1 MCGILGIVYNDKNK
15 FVNQSL
21 VDGLTVL
28 QHRGQES
35 AGIATIHENRFH
47 IYKNRGLVADVFNQE
62 NVLNL
67 KGNMGIGHV
76 RYPTSG
82 STSIYE
88 AHPLYTNTPY
98 GIAFVHN
105 GNITNTKEIM
115 NDMIKNN
122 RHINTNSDS
131 ELLLN
136 VFAEELSR
144 KKISNITEFD
154 IYDSVRALMRIC
166 KGGFSVIMLIN
177 RVGLVAFRDPCGI
190 RPLCFGKNENG
201 DYVIASESVAID
213 ALSSNFKLM
222 RDILP
227 GECLYINSN
236 NYELSAQQ
244 VSESYIY
251 KPCLFEYIYFARPD
265 STIDRISVY
274 EARIKMGEKLA
285 NKIIKEFPEND
296 IDIIVPIPETSRIS
310 ALEISKI
317 LNKPYKEGFIKNRY
331 IARTFILPGQEIRKK
346 TVKLKLN
353 TIKSIFKDKNVLIVD
368 DSIVRGTTSTELVQ
382 LAKTAGAKK
391 IYFASAAP
399 IVKYPNV
406 YGIDI
411 PTSKELIANNKNE
424 IEIAKTIGADKIFYN
439 DLDDVINCCLSSIPK
454 NDISHNYAPRELE
467 TSCFNGDYITGNID
481 TDYLNELE
489 LKRKL

>member
-1 MCGILGIVYNDKNK
+1 MCGILGIVYNDKNR

-35 AGIATIHENRFH
+35 AGIATINENRFH
-47 IYKNRGLVADVFNQE
+47 IYKKKGLVSEVFNQE
-62 NVLNL
+62 NILNL
-67 KGNMGIGHV
+67 KGNVGIGHV

-88 AHPLYTNTPY
+88 SHPLYTNAPY
-98 GIAFVHN
+98 GIVMIHN

-115 NDMIKNN
+115 DDMIKSN

-144 KKISNITEFD
+144 KKKSNITEFD

-166 KGGFSVIMLIN
+166 EGGFSVIMLIN
-177 RVGLVAFRDPCGI
+177 RIGLVAFRDPYGI
-190 RPLCFGKNENG
+190 RPLCFGRNDNG
-201 DYVIASESVAID
+201 DYAFASESVAID
-213 ALSSNFKLM
+213 ALGSNFKLV
-222 RDILP
+222 RDVLP
-227 GECLYINSN
+227 GECLYINTN

-244 VSESYIY
+244 VSDIYIY

-265 STIDRISVY
+265 STIDKISVY
-274 EARIKMGEKLA
+274 EARTKMGEKLA
-285 NKIIKEFPEND
+285 NRILKEFPDND
-296 IDIIVPIPETSRIS
+296 IDVVIPIPETSRIS

-353 TIKSIFKDKNVLIVD
+353 TIKSIFKDKNILIVD
-368 DSIVRGTTSTELVQ
+368 DSIVRGTTSTELIQ
-382 LAKTAGAKK
+382 LAKASGAKK

-399 IVKYPNV
+399 VVKYPNV

-424 IEIAKTIGADKIFYN
+424 IEIAKSIGADKIFFN
-439 DLDDVINCCLSSIPK
+439 DLDDVIDSCISSIPK
-454 NDISHNYAPRELE
+454 NDIDNNCVPKELE
-467 TSCFNGDYITGNID
+467 TSCFNGYYVTGNIN

-489 LKRKL
+489 LKRK

>member
-15 FVNQSL
+15 FANQSL

-47 IYKNRGLVADVFNQE
+47 IHKNRGLVSEVFNQD

-67 KGNMGIGHV
+67 KGNIGIGHV

-88 AHPLYTNTPY
+88 SHPLYTNTPY
-98 GIAFVHN
+98 GIALVHN

-115 NDMIKNN
+115 NNMIKNY

-144 KKISNITEFD
+144 KNLSNISEFD
-154 IYDSVRALMRIC
+154 IYDSVRTLMRLC

-177 RVGLVAFRDPCGI
+177 RIGLVAFRDPYGI

-201 DYVIASESVAID
+201 DYAIASESVAID
-213 ALSSNFKLM
+213 ALSSNFKLI

-227 GECLYINSN
+227 GECLYINMN
-236 NYELSAQQ
+236 NYELTTQK
-244 VSESYIY
+244 VSDMCFY

-285 NKIIKEFPEND
+285 NKILNEFPEND
-296 IDIIVPIPETSRIS
+296 IDVIIPIPETSRIS

-317 LNKPYKEGFIKNRY
+317 LNIPYKEGFIKNRY

-353 TIKSIFKDKNVLIVD
+353 AIKSIFKDKNVLIVD
-368 DSIVRGTTSTELVQ
+368 DSIVRGTTSTELIQ
-382 LAKTAGAKK
+382 LARNAGSNK

-411 PTSKELIANNKNE
+411 PTTKELIANNKNE
-424 IEIAKTIGADKIFYN
+424 TEIAKSIGADKIFYN
-439 DLDDVINCCLSSIPK
+439 NLDDVIDSCLSSIPK
-454 NDISHNYAPRELE
+454 YGIDGPNELE
-467 TSCFNGDYITGNID
+467 TSCFNGHYITGNID

-489 LKRKL
+489 LKRK

>member
-1 MCGILGIVYNDKNK
+1 MCGILGIIHNDKNR

-35 AGIATIHENRFH
+35 AGIATIHEKRFH
-47 IYKNRGLVADVFNQE
+47 IYKNRGLVSEVFNQE

-88 AHPLYTNTPY
+88 SHPLYTNAPY
-98 GIAFVHN
+98 GIALVHN

-115 NDMIKNN
+115 DNMIRNN

-144 KKISNITEFD
+144 KKLSNITEFD
-154 IYDSVRALMRIC
+154 IYDSVRELMRIC

-177 RVGLVAFRDPCGI
+177 RVGLVVFRDPYGI
-190 RPLCFGKNENG
+190 RPLCFGKNDNG
-201 DYVIASESVAID
+201 DYAFASESVAID
-213 ALSSNFKLM
+213 ALSSSFKLV
-222 RDILP
+222 RDVLP
-227 GECLYINSN
+227 GECLYININ
-236 NYELSAQQ
+236 NYELNALN
-244 VSESYIY
+244 VSDMCIY

-274 EARIKMGEKLA
+274 ESRIKMGEKLA
-285 NKIIKEFPEND
+285 QKIIKEFPEND
-296 IDIIVPIPETSRIS
+296 IDVVIPIPETSRIS
-310 ALEISKI
+310 ALEIAKI

-353 TIKSIFKDKNVLIVD
+353 TIKSIFKDKNILIVD
-368 DSIVRGTTSTELVQ
+368 DSIVRGTTSTELIQ
-382 LAKTAGAKK
+382 LARNAGAKN

-411 PTSKELIANNKNE
+411 PTTKELIANNKNE
-424 IEIAKTIGADKIFYN
+424 IEIAKSIGADRIFYN
-439 DLDDVINCCLSSIPK
+439 DLDDVIDSCLSSIPK
-454 NDISHNYAPRELE
+454 NDIDKKYAPKELE

-481 TDYLNELE
+481 AEYLNELE
-489 LKRKL
+489 LKRK

>member
-1 MCGILGIVYNDKNK
+1 MCGVIGIIFNDKNK

-35 AGIATIHENRFH
+35 AGIATLYENRFH
-47 IYKNRGLVADVFNQE
+47 IYKNKGLVSEVFNQE
-62 NVLNL
+62 NIINL
-67 KGNMGIGHV
+67 KGNIGIGHV

-82 STSIYE
+82 NTSIYE
-88 AHPLYTNTPY
+88 SHPLYTNTPY
-98 GIAFVHN
+98 GIALVHN

-115 NDMIKNN
+115 NDMIRSN

-144 KKISNITEFD
+144 KRLSNITEFD
-154 IYDSVRALMRIC
+154 IYDSVRSLMRKC
-166 KGGFSVIMLIN
+166 KGGFSVILLIN
-177 RVGLVAFRDPCGI
+177 RIGLVAFRDPYGI
-190 RPLCFGKNENG
+190 RPLCFGKNEKD
-201 DYVIASESVAID
+201 DYIIASESVAID
-213 ALSSNFKLM
+213 ALSSNFKLI

-227 GECLYINSN
+227 GECLYININ
-236 NYELSAQQ
+236 NNEINAQN
-244 VSESYIY
+244 VSDMCIY

-274 EARIKMGEKLA
+274 ESRIKMGEKLA

-296 IDIIVPIPETSRIS
+296 IDVIIPIPETSRIS

-317 LNKPYKEGFIKNRY
+317 LNKPYKEGFVKNRY
-331 IARTFILPGQEIRKK
+331 IARTFILPGQEIRQK
-346 TVKLKLN
+346 TIKLKMN
-353 TIKSIFKDKNVLIVD
+353 TIKPIFKDKNVLIVD
-368 DSIVRGTTSTELVQ
+368 DSIVRGTTSTQLIQ
-382 LAKTAGAKK
+382 LAKSAGAKK

-424 IEIAKTIGADKIFYN
+424 IEIAKIIGADKIFYN
-439 DLDDVINCCLSSIPK
+439 DLQDVIESCLSSIPQ
-454 NDISHNYAPRELE
+454 NDTNKYCGAKEFE

-481 TDYLNELE
+481 TEFLDELE
-489 LKRKL
+489 LKRK